1 MRNTAANKQLD
12 GSWRL
17 VYSDAPEITN
27 LARLPLGFQL
37 GPVRQPFSLTSITH
51 NRPEQSAPN
60 HTHATTKL
68 LGLV

>member
-1 MRNTAANKQLD
+1 MNRLESVRN
-12 GSWRL
+12 
-17 VYSDAPEITN
+17 VH
-27 LARLPLGFQL
+27 
-37 GPVRQPFSLTSITH
+37 QPFSLTSITH